1 MAANKLISIAAEPPQ
16 FPECKSSKLVRAVPG
31 FGFLYVNSEG
41 GDFTLTLTAIGKLR
55 SVRSDKMFNHDSN
68 RAKTIAIRRESAR
81 WIGILRFLGLH
92 QPFADLCEICRLS
105 GRKIKVEAISYRKGA
120 LDADNLELSF
130 NKLIIDGLVRE
141 GFLKSD
147 AKGILDMPR
156 PKEVLVSRDK
166 DQEEFFRMTFSVSGE
181 PAIDKA
187 WEKSPR
193 QRGITKRRSQAIGE
207 SSNASSANH
216 RNRRPGRPRWCR

>member
-1 MAANKLISIAAEPPQ
+1 MGLEPENVKE
-16 FPECKSSKLVRAVPG
+16 FYRVRSLPG
-31 FGFLYVNSEG
+31 FGSVFFMAAGTEFVIDVIG
-41 GDFTLTLTAIGKLR
+41 VGKLR
-55 SVRSDKMFNHDSN
+55 SVRSDKQFNHDSN
-68 RAKTIAIRRESAR
+68 RAKTIAIRKESSR
-81 WIGILRFLGLH
+81 WIGILRFIGLH

-105 GRKIKVEAISYRKGA
+105 GRKIRVEAISYRKGA

-166 DQEEFFRMTFSVSGE
+166 GQEEFFRMTFSVSEE

-187 WEKSPR
+187 WERSPR
-193 QRGITKRRSQAIGE
+193 QRGITKRRAQAIGE
-207 SSNASSANH
+207 SSNANPTNY
-216 RNRRPGRPRWCR
+216 RNRRSSRPRWSR